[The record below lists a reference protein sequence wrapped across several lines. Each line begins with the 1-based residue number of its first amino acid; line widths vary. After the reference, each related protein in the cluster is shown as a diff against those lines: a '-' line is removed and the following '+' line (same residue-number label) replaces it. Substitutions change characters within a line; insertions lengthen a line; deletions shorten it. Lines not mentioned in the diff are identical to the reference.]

1 MSGKIIS
8 VWGDSGS
15 GKSTFAASLACAL
28 ASHDYLIGVISSNL
42 TYGNLQIFY
51 GQSVQPEKDCSGAER

>member
-28 ASHDYLIGVISSNL
+28 ARRDYLIGIISSNL

-51 GQSVQPEKDCSGAER
+51 GQSVQPERDYSGR